1 LTGILSDRFGRIEV
15 ASFITFLTGIL
26 CFALWIPAQ
35 SFGLLT
41 FYSIVSGL
49 IQGIFHSS
57 HEYLYPQIF
66 SGISYLVAC
75 LCMVEL
81 ARVLR
86 KRRKPTDVTLQ
97 LSESTLM
104 NRNDV

>member
-1 LTGILSDRFGRIEV
+1 MDHHRSPHDLSAVPVAVLPPGVVPKLVNSDRKRLVSEV
-15 ASFITFLTGIL
+15 I
-26 CFALWIPAQ
+26 ALELRRP
-35 SFGLLT
+35 
-41 FYSIVSGL
+41 
-49 IQGIFHSS
+49 HSS
-57 HEYLYPQIF
+57 HEYLYPQRF

-75 LCMVEL
+75 LCMAEL

-86 KRRKPTDVTLQ
+86 KRRKPTDVTLP

>member
-1 LTGILSDRFGRIEV
+1 VVPKLVNSDIKRLVSEV
-15 ASFITFLTGIL
+15 I
-26 CFALWIPAQ
+26 ALKLRRP
-35 SFGLLT
+35 
-41 FYSIVSGL
+41 
-49 IQGIFHSS
+49 HSS
-57 HEYLYPQIF
+57 HEYLYPQLF